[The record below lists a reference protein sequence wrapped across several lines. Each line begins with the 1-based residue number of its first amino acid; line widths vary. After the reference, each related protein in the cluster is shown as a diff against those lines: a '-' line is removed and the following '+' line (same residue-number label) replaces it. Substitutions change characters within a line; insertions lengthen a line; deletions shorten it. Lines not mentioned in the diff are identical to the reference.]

1 MPLRGKGKGKQQRAK
16 AKGACQLTLISDFF
30 LKSFLRSSSQSL
42 LLTSHWPHYMPISS
56 GLKVVSWPGGGKNR
70 FLGRCLAASAA
81 LIIGVFFVCVKDEAS
96 RSLSFKITSF
106 KEIGALKIDF
116 FVKNFDDWC
125 SKTVRATLVIFD
137 LYA

>member
-1 MPLRGKGKGKQQRAK
+1 
-16 AKGACQLTLISDFF
+16 
-30 LKSFLRSSSQSL
+30 
-42 LLTSHWPHYMPISS
+42 MPISS
-56 GLKVVSWPGGGKNR
+56 SLKVVSWPGGGKNR

-81 LIIGVFFVCVKDEAS
+81 LIIGVFCVCVKDEAS
-96 RSLSFKITSF
+96 RSLSFKIMSF